1 MDRAQAEAL
10 AGGRLPPAL
19 YTGWELLSA
28 ELLRWSAVHRLT
40 GHADPEAI
48 YLDLLLDSLS
58 LLPLVEGSTLLDIGS
73 GAGFPG
79 LVLALAR
86 PELQVTL
93 LEGRAKKVSFQK
105 QAVRLLGL
113 AGRVRA
119 VQGRAGVDLLSERFD
134 TVTLRAVAGL
144 AESLALARPYL
155 ALGGVVLLPRGLRDQ
170 DQARALGLA
179 VREYRLPGIKE
190 SRIIA
195 SYQEWLRRGR
205 RFT

>member
-10 AGGRLPPAL
+10 AGGGLPEAL
-19 YTGWELLSA
+19 YRGWGLLSA

-48 YLDLLLDSLS
+48 YRDLLLDSLALLS
-58 LLPLVEGSTLLDIGS
+58 LVKGNTLLDIGS

-86 PELQVTL
+86 PELEVTL

-105 QAVRLLGL
+105 QAIRLLGL

-119 VQGRAGVDLLSERFD
+119 VQGRAGVDLLGERFD

-155 ALGGVVLLPRGLRDQ
+155 APGGVVLLPRGLRDQ

-195 SYQEWLRRGR
+195 TYQD
-205 RFT
+205 